1 MEQGQVLVLKL
12 GDLVDVVD
20 SDAIGGKQDD
30 VCEQKDLKS
39 KCIYLLSNRQ
49 C

>member
-1 MEQGQVLVLKL
+1 VEHGQVLVLKL

-30 VCEQKDLKS
+30 VTQKKDLQS
-39 KCIYLLSNRQ
+39 KCIY
-49 C
+49 